1 MTPHSKFFPQA
12 LILLA
17 ALLLSHLPAR
27 AGDRPTVPNFSLLD
41 LDDANHELHRTPGR
55 VVVLMF
61 TGTGCPIVRKNALKF
76 RDLKDRFESGG
87 MNFCL

>member
-17 ALLLSHLPAR
+17 ALLLSQLPAR

-41 LDDANHELHRTPGR
+41 QEDRKS
-55 VVVLMF
+55 VV
-61 TGTGCPIVRKNALKF
+61 
-76 RDLKDRFESGG
+76 
-87 MNFCL
+87 